1 MCKQG
6 YFKSR
11 TRQFWTLFPE
21 KWYITIY
28 LIASTYIIKTLGI
41 CYFIIIIISLFQDL
55 LKENEGLCFPRK
67 IFLGRKISSKW
78 IILIKWDVVQYQYK
92 DVKTQLYFQ
101 SNMQCIQSP
110 AQIISSSCQCV
121 HSQQLSIWLW
131 DQSICSQYTHDLCRG
146 RVIIVMISINVIFVF
161 ACMALEILGQFDF
174 SFETPIG
181 ADVEVY

>member
-78 IILIKWDVVQYQYK
+78 IILIKRDVVQYQYK

-121 HSQQLSIWLW
+121 HSQQLSIWLR
-131 DQSICSQYTHDLCRG
+131 DQSMQPIYPQSLPRKSYLCFD
-146 RVIIVMISINVIFVF
+146 IN
-161 ACMALEILGQFDF
+161 
-174 SFETPIG
+174 
-181 ADVEVY
+181 